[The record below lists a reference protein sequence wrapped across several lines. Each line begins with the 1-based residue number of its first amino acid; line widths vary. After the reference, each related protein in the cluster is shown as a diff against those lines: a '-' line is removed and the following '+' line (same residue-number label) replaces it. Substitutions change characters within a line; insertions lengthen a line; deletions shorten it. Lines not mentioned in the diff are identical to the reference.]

1 MKVEFEDLT
10 EEEISVFEE
19 YRKEKAELEKT
30 DKARY
35 EELQCAVNNIIT
47 ALSPQEHFIFK
58 EAFKLVDKP
67 SGNEDGEAD
76 LRFEVTLQRLHQIEA
91 KALRRLR
98 FLRRASGLKDYLDDT
113 LYVLVEDTVPEEQK
127 TALQNACESFA
138 KRMNL
143 KNANITF
150 LNNPSA
156 LDFSYPDDSGL
167 PKGFF
172 DKNVLLIS
180 YSEPCLSW
188 FERSCI
194 IPLRKNGKMV
204 PRYISVQP
212 KILSPDEAHWTPD
225 YHNTVFAYPSFSK
238 IAKFKGVIILADDEY
253 VPRPVDFDLLAEH
266 FEKKKSATSEGK

>member
-58 EAFKLVDKP
+58 EAFKLVDTP

-127 TALQNACESFA
+127 AALQNACESFA

-150 LNNPSA
+150 LNNPSK

-194 IPLRKNGKMV
+194 IPLRKNRKMV

-212 KILSPDEAHWTPD
+212 KILQSNALEKMTG
-225 YHNTVFAYPSFSK
+225 NTVFAYPTLSK
-238 IAKFKGVIILADDEY
+238 FAWFKGAIILCDDCF
-253 VPRPVDFDLLAEH
+253 VPAKEDFDLLIEH
-266 FEKKKSATSEGK
+266 FEKKKSVTSEGK

>member
-10 EEEISVFEE
+10 EEEKAVFEE

-30 DKARY
+30 DKAHY

-58 EAFKLVDKP
+58 EVFKLVDKP

-91 KALRRLR
+91 KALRKLR

-127 TALQNACESFA
+127 AALQNACESFA

-188 FERSCI
+188 FERACI
-194 IPLRKNGKMV
+194 IPLRKDGKMV

-212 KILSPDEAHWTPD
+212 KLLFPDEAHWTPD

-266 FEKKKSATSEGK
+266 FEKKAK

>member
-98 FLRRASGLKDYLDDT
+98 FLRRASSLKDYLDDT

-127 TALQNACESFA
+127 AALQNACESFA

-150 LNNPSA
+150 LNNPSK

-172 DKNVLLIS
+172 DKNVLLIPIASLAFHGLSVLALYLFARTERWFPAIFRCSQNS
-180 YSEPCLSW
+180 YSRTKHTGLQITITRSLPILLSV
-188 FERSCI
+188 
-194 IPLRKNGKMV
+194 K
-204 PRYISVQP
+204 
-212 KILSPDEAHWTPD
+212 
-225 YHNTVFAYPSFSK
+225 
-238 IAKFKGVIILADDEY
+238 
-253 VPRPVDFDLLAEH
+253 
-266 FEKKKSATSEGK
+266 

>member
-1 MKVEFEDLT
+1 MKLT
-10 EEEISVFEE
+10 EEEKAVFEE
-19 YRKEKAELEKT
+19 YCKEKVELEKT

-67 SGNEDGEAD
+67 SSNEDEEAD
-76 LRFEVTLQRLHQIEA
+76 LRFKVTLQRLHQIEA

-98 FLRRASGLKDYLDDT
+98 FLRHASGLKDYLDDT
-113 LYVLVEDTVPEEQK
+113 LYVLVEDRVPEEEK
-127 TALQNACESFA
+127 AALQNACESFA
-138 KRMNL
+138 RRINL

-150 LNNPSA
+150 LNNPDE
-156 LDFSYPDDSGL
+156 LDFSHPDDCAL

-172 DKNVLLIS
+172 DKNVLLLS

-188 FERSCI
+188 FERSCV
-194 IPLRKNGKMV
+194 IPLRENGKMV

-212 KILSPDEAHWTPD
+212 RLLHPDEEHWTPN
-225 YHNTVFAYPSFSK
+225 YHHHTVFAYPSLSK
-238 IAKFKGVIILADDEY
+238 IADFKCVIILSDGCF
-253 VPRPVDFDLLAEH
+253 VPAKEDFDLLVEH
-266 FEKKKSATSEGK
+266 FENKKFYIHVEEKC

>member
-58 EAFKLVDKP
+58 EVFKLVDKP

-76 LRFEVTLQRLHQIEA
+76 LRFEVTLQSLHQIEA

-127 TALQNACESFA
+127 AALQNACESFA
-138 KRMNL
+138 KRMNF

-188 FERSCI
+188 FERACI
-194 IPLRKNGKMV
+194 IPLRKDGKMV

-212 KILSPDEAHWTPD
+212 KLLFPDEAHWTPD

-253 VPRPVDFDLLAEH
+253 VPRPVDFDLLAER
-266 FEKKKSATSEGK
+266 FEKKAK